1 MKNLNRSIL
10 CLSAIA
16 VSAFAC
22 SQSYTATELSTG
34 GYAMAVALGIAGG
47 QFASHAT
54 LWGPGGIVDIHPA
67 GHAYSAINDMVGSLS
82 VGYVGS
88 GNTGQLPAI
97 WRGSEASLLTVPF
110 TFVGGRAMA
119 TDGVQV
125 VGTASENDPERGI
138 GALHAI
144 LWDLSAG
151 TSVDLGKNAYV
162 YGVGGGQ
169 QAGAV
174 IGGKGTTAGY
184 WSGSRSS
191 YTDLH
196 VRGFSA
202 SVCSDTDGTTQVGYL
217 GADIRV
223 RHEGRPRDIRF
234 YSAVTWNGNSAS
246 VNYLPS
252 DYRHSFA
259 TAITGDTI
267 VGYGNT
273 TDAIGMPRDS
283 HAIAWVG
290 PNRDY
295 VDLHALLPAEMRTSR
310 AIGVDES
317 GNIVGYGVT
326 TGNVLKSF
334 IWRRQ

>member
-47 QFASHAT
+47 QFASHAVQ
-54 LWGPGGIVDIHPA
+54 WGPGGMLDLHPA
-67 GHAYSAINDMVGSLS
+67 GYNYSAINDMVGTLS
-82 VGYVGS
+82 VGYVGAAS
-88 GNTGQLPAI
+88 GQIPAI
-97 WRGSEASLLTVPF
+97 WRGSASTILLVPF
-110 TFVGGRAMA
+110 AYVGGRALA

-125 VGTASENDPERGI
+125 VGTASEGDPERGV

-144 LWDLSAG
+144 LWDLGAG

-169 QAGAV
+169 QAGATL
-174 IGGKGTTAGY
+174 GSKGTTAGF
-184 WSGSRSS
+184 WRGARNS
-191 YTDLH
+191 YTSLH
-196 VRGFSA
+196 IAGYDV
-202 SVCSDTDGTTQVGYL
+202 SVCSDTNGATQVGYL
-217 GADIRV
+217 GVDIRV
-223 RHEGRPRDIRF
+223 RNEAKPRDIRF
-234 YSAVTWNGNSAS
+234 YSAVAWNGSSDS
-246 VNYLPS
+246 VSFLPS
-252 DYRHSFA
+252 AYRHSFA

-273 TDAIGMPRDS
+273 TDAIGTPRDS
-283 HAIAWVG
+283 HAVAWVG
-290 PNRDY
+290 PNHDY
-295 VDLHALLPAEMRTSR
+295 VDLHALLPADMRTSR

-326 TGNVLKSF
+326 TGNILKSF

>member
-1 MKNLNRSIL
+1 MMKLNRTVP

-16 VSAFAC
+16 ASVVAT
-22 SQSYTATELSTG
+22 SQTYTATELSTG
-34 GYAMAVALGIAGG
+34 GYAMGVALGVAGG
-47 QFASHAT
+47 QFASHAVQ
-54 LWGPGGIVDIHPA
+54 WGPGGMVDLHPS
-67 GHAYSAINDMVGSLS
+67 GYTYSAINDMVGTLS
-82 VGYVGS
+82 VGYVGAGTS
-88 GNTGQLPAI
+88 GQIPAI
-97 WRGSEASLLTVPF
+97 WRGSASSILDVPF
-110 TFVGGRAMA
+110 AYIGGRAVA

-125 VGTASENDPERGI
+125 VGSASEGDPERGV

-144 LWDLSAG
+144 LWDLGAG

-174 IGGKGTTAGY
+174 LGSKGTTAGL
-184 WSGSRSS
+184 WRGTRNT

-196 VRGFSA
+196 VRGFDV
-202 SVCSDTDGTTQVGYL
+202 SVCYDTDGATQVGYL
-217 GADIRV
+217 GVDIRV
-223 RHEGRPRDIRF
+223 RNEARPRDIRF
-234 YSAVTWNGNSAS
+234 YSAVAWNGSSAS
-246 VNYLPS
+246 VTFLPS
-252 DYRHSFA
+252 SYRHSFA

-273 TDAIGMPRDS
+273 TDAIGTPRDS
-283 HAIAWVG
+283 HAVAWVG
-290 PNRDY
+290 PNHDY
-295 VDLHALLPAEMRTSR
+295 VDLHALLPADMRTSR